1 MIKEQRKK
9 ILQTLKK
16 EHLAVL
22 STAFK
27 DAPEAAVID
36 FSETKNLE
44 IIFTTLVSYRKY
56 KILKKNSKVALVFG
70 GERKLTIQYEGKA
83 KEIGRVKCL
92 PYMKYHFKKNPIEI
106 KFAKM
111 LEARFFKI
119 TPTWI
124 RYADYV
130 ANPNE
135 IFEIKF

>member
-1 MIKEQRKK
+1 MIQEQKEK
-9 ILQTLKK
+9 ILQALKK
-16 EHLAVL
+16 EHLVVL
-22 STAFK
+22 STAVNGN
-27 DAPEAAVID
+27 PEAAVID

-44 IIFTTLVSYRKY
+44 IIFTTLVGYRKY
-56 KILKKNSKVALVFG
+56 KILKKNPKVALVFG

-83 KEIGRVKCL
+83 KEIGRVKFL

-111 LEARFFKI
+111 LEARFFKV

-124 RYADYV
+124 RYADYG
-130 ANPNE
+130 AKPNE